1 MSEFEKVPREAVTD
15 AVRDIVFECHDS
27 EVLEIAAGLQDK
39 VHGVGPLGSVELLM
53 RLGWWMQEA
62 GL

>member
-1 MSEFEKVPREAVTD
+1 MDLTKVPRDELKAAVGDVITG
-15 AVRDIVFECHDS
+15 VRDP
-27 EVLEIAAGLQDK
+27 EVLMIADKLEDDVVGLGK
-39 VHGVGPLGSVELLM
+39 RGSVELLM

>member
-1 MSEFEKVPREAVTD
+1 MDLTKVPKEAVTD
-15 AVRDIVFECHDS
+15 AVRDIVFECHDPD
-27 EVLEIAAGLQDK
+27 VLAVAAGLQDK